1 MPQRT
6 PAKHAKN
13 GPGMRV
19 NGSQAG
25 STAPVWRIWT
35 IVGLY
40 GVGLPVAAWW
50 FMQRMASAKPP
61 YSRRRMDA
69 FGAPVDAVDAWLID
83 QYHLPAVRRWSVR
96 RAVFGGKEVP
106 EESLRP
112 VARELASEILAG
124 RVASGYEYRSGWALA
139 GAAGSAVIFALAVFV
154 ITGHV
159 RPWLVSP
166 AIVGLLTVVA
176 GLAGPKLVHH
186 RLERAKRLNT

>member
-1 MPQRT
+1 MRE
-6 PAKHAKN
+6 ALVDKGSCVEHAKN

-96 RAVFGGKEVP
+96 RAVFGGSKPSPSSPASSPSPAMHAYSPAAITLP
-106 EESLRP
+106 EREHRQLPTHTQTARP
-112 VARELASEILAG
+112 LT
-124 RVASGYEYRSGWALA
+124 
-139 GAAGSAVIFALAVFV
+139 FV

-159 RPWLVSP
+159 GPWLVSP